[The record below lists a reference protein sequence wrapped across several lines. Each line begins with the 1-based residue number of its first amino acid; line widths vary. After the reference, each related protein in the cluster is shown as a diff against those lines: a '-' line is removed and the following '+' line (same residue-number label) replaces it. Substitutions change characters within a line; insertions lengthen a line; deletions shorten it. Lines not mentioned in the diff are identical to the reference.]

1 MFVQAFIAS
10 EQALE
15 RMENRIRALKTGDPE
30 TDCLVET
37 IVNSLRHYLFLSS
50 TAAAYRQS
58 PEFPSIA
65 AELLQKEGEWP
76 HGTHPDVLA
85 VFETLKNLELVRQK
99 VRREEGRAAF
109 ETLKI

>member
-1 MFVQAFIAS
+1 MFVEAFIAS

-15 RMENRIRALKTGDPE
+15 RLENRLRALKTGDSE

-37 IVNSLRHYLFLSS
+37 VVDTLRHYLFLSS
-50 TAAAYRQS
+50 AAAAYRQS

-65 AELLQKEGEWP
+65 ADLLREEGEWP

-99 VRREEGRAAF
+99 VRRGNKEV
-109 ETLKI
+109 

>member
-15 RMENRIRALKTGDPE
+15 RLENRLRALKTGDPE

-37 IVNSLRHYLFLSS
+37 IVNTLRHYLFLSS
-50 TAAAYRQS
+50 AAAAYRQS

-65 AELLQKEGEWP
+65 AELLRREGNWP
-76 HGTHPDVLA
+76 HGTHPDILA
-85 VFETLKNLELVRQK
+85 AFEALKNLELVRQK
-99 VRREEGRAAF
+99 VRQEQSRKE
-109 ETLKI
+109 